1 MGSSCT
7 KIGRHCPFCG
17 KSKWNPRLQAKDD
30 EERLFCGVA
39 TGYDTRVDALDICWL
54 EMTKSAK
61 TKFRKMKKT
70 EYETLVSHELK
81 K

>member
-7 KIGRHCPFCG
+7 KIGRHCSFCG
-17 KSKWNPRLQAKDD
+17 KSDWNPKLQAKDGI
-30 EERLFCGVA
+30 ERQFCGMA
-39 TGYDTRVDALDICWL
+39 TGYDTRVEALDICWL

-61 TKFRKMKKT
+61 TKFRKTKKT

>member
-7 KIGRHCPFCG
+7 KIGRHCQHCG
-17 KSKWNPRLQAKDD
+17 KSDWNPRLQAKDG
-30 EERLFCGVA
+30 EERMFCGVA
-39 TGYDTRVDALDICWL
+39 TGYDTRIEALDICWL

-61 TKFRKMKKT
+61 TKFRKTKKT

>member
-7 KIGRHCPFCG
+7 KIGGHCSFCG
-17 KSKWNPRLQAKDD
+17 KSQWNPKLQAKDD

-54 EMTKSAK
+54 EMTKSAQ
-61 TKFRKMKKT
+61 TKFKKMKKT
-70 EYETLVSHELK
+70 EYETLTLK
-81 K
+81 